1 MRPESDSPAEG
12 EMREEYDI
20 RGGVRGKY
28 YERYRQGTNIVLLEP
43 DVAAVF
49 PSSEKVNRAL
59 RVLIEVVR
67 DPGGNSET
75 GEQSTPSTQPDKIDQ
90 LLGKLEAGEFLRRHH
105 G

>member
-1 MRPESDSPAEG
+1 MRLESKNSTEG

-28 YERYRQGTNIVLLEP
+28 YERFRQGTNIVRLEP

-49 PSSEKVNRAL
+49 SSSERVNRAL
-59 RVLIEVVR
+59 RALMEVAR
-67 DPGGNSET
+67 DQAGKSEPS
-75 GEQSTPSTQPDKIDQ
+75 ERSTPPTQPDKMDQ
-90 LLGKLEAGEFLRRHH
+90 LLGEIEAGEVSLQHH